1 MEVHNMKPTPADK
14 FGIRARGRAEL
25 IKADR
30 GESLTRGE
38 AILAKCYECMGG
50 YDDGRYDC
58 LVSTCPLHQYMP
70 YRGCKPRSKRN

>member
-1 MEVHNMKPTPADK
+1 MNRSTAKK

-38 AILAKCYECMGG
+38 AILAKCYECMGF
-50 YDDGRYDC
+50 YDDGKYDC
-58 LVSTCPLHQYMP
+58 LVTTCPLHRYMP

>member
-1 MEVHNMKPTPADK
+1 MKFTPVTE
-14 FGIRARGRAEL
+14 FGIRAKGRKEL

-50 YDDGRYDC
+50 YDDGRNDC

>member
-1 MEVHNMKPTPADK
+1 MKCTSASK
-14 FGIRARGRAEL
+14 FGIRAKGRKEL

-38 AILAKCYECMGG
+38 AILAKCNECTGG

-58 LVSTCPLHQYMP
+58 LVSTCPLHRYMP
-70 YRGCKPRSKRN
+70 YSGCEPRQNRN